1 MKKDFKL
8 KANIILISVI
18 FVFSFLF
25 IIEYKKPNTNI
36 AENKTINP
44 VISLEKNE
52 LSDSISLSNNEY
64 LDDVSYYSKLFTEI
78 LNKYNLN
85 TIMTTK
91 NNNSTSIYET
101 SILLE
106 ALDIPNGYKTT
117 NINIENNEV
126 MKTYISLVDTLK
138 DMSWNRILNINI
150 SSNSS
155 ILEFNESNYPEAYE
169 LLNNFIK
176 DIDIQTL
183 EFNINNIINDNLSD
197 ILNEYYSISKSNEN
211 NSTFLQISIYLNNG
225 IISDN

>member
-138 DMSWNRILNINI
+138 DMSWNRILNFNI

-155 ILEFNESNYPEAYE
+155 ILEFNETNYPEVYE

-183 EFNINNIINDNLSD
+183 EFNINNIINDNSSD

>member
-106 ALDIPNGYKTT
+106 ALNIPNGYKTT

-155 ILEFNESNYPEAYE
+155 ILEFNESNYPEVYE

-183 EFNINNIINDNLSD
+183 EFNVNNLINDGSSD

-211 NSTFLQISIYLNNG
+211 NSTFLQISIYLDNG
-225 IISDN
+225 TISDN

>member
-1 MKKDFKL
+1 MNKNTKYKINL
-8 KANIILISVI
+8 ILILII
-18 FVFSFLF
+18 FIFSSLF
-25 IIEYKKPNTNI
+25 IVEYKKPNT
-36 AENKTINP
+36 ETINNKNKNST
-44 VISLEKNE
+44 INLEKIE
-52 LSDSISLSNNEY
+52 SSDSVALSHSEY
-64 LDDVSYYSKLFTEI
+64 LEGVSYYSKVFTEI
-78 LNKYNLN
+78 LNKYGLN

-91 NNNSTSIYET
+91 DSDSFRIYET

-117 NINIENNEV
+117 YINIENNEV

-155 ILEFNESNYPEAYE
+155 ILEFNESNYPEVYE

-183 EFNINNIINDNLSD
+183 EFNVNNLINDGSSD

-211 NSTFLQISIYLNNG
+211 NSTFLQISIYLDNG
-225 IISDN
+225 TISDN

>member
-138 DMSWNRILNINI
+138 DMSWNRILNFNI

-155 ILEFNESNYPEAYE
+155 ILEFNETNYPEVYE